1 MHKLIILKYME
12 KITKDDIRKYAQSQ
26 DTTLDDN
33 ELDLIYNYIKKY
45 PKRILNEP
53 LDVIDEIKDDLSNN
67 VYQKLLELYQ
77 KYKDKIS

>member
-12 KITKDDIRKYAQSQ
+12 KLTKDDIRKYAQSQ

-53 LDVIDEIKDDLSNN
+53 LDVIDEIKDDLSND

>member
-1 MHKLIILKYME
+1 MNKFIILKYME
-12 KITKDDIRKYAQSQ
+12 KINKDDINRYAKSQ
-26 DTTLDDN
+26 DTILDNN

-53 LDVIDEIKDDLSNN
+53 LDVIDEIKDDLSIV
-67 VYQKLLELYQ
+67 VYNKLLELYQ

>member
-12 KITKDDIRKYAQSQ
+12 KLTKDDIRKYAQSQ
-26 DTTLDDN
+26 DTILDDN

-53 LDVIDEIKDDLSNN
+53 LDVIDEIKDDLSND